1 MWDGGYVK
9 GLGDP
14 WGYGEPSLKRVHRRV
29 FRLNDKIASL
39 EAEIGSAEAE
49 LEFHRSINEDA
60 QRDAAVGNYIDREE
74 AGATAADVRRFETTI
89 AKLRARRDKLI
100 EKRDHIVATLGE

>member
-1 MWDGGYVK
+1 MK

-39 EAEIGSAEAE
+39 DSEIASAEAE

-74 AGATAADVRRFETTI
+74 AGATAADVRRFETAI
-89 AKLRARRDKLI
+89 AKLRAKRDSLI
-100 EKRDHIVATLGE
+100 EKRDHILATLGE